1 MYLFEDSFSYGY
13 LFFSNSIVM
22 KKILFLLLF
31 CLLGF
36 QYSLAGPILL
46 EDLRCENL
54 KNPLGIDNITPH
66 FSCCVIFL

>member
-1 MYLFEDSFSYGY
+1 MYSFEDSFSYGY

-54 KNPLGIDNITPH
+54 K
-66 FSCCVIFL
+66 